1 MCLISLIIL
10 IVDLKSVNGIEM
22 KLDVIIN
29 FIIDPF
35 TGLTTLW
42 DCQYFC
48 VNDFSTFQGRW
59 PLLYSNKLV
68 RSFDL
73 DI

>member
-1 MCLISLIIL
+1 MGEYNLIYLGAILCLISLIIL

-35 TGLTTLW
+35 TGLTTLF
-42 DCQYFC
+42 YIGILLMI
-48 VNDFSTFQGRW
+48 FS
-59 PLLYSNKLV
+59 
-68 RSFDL
+68 
-73 DI
+73 II